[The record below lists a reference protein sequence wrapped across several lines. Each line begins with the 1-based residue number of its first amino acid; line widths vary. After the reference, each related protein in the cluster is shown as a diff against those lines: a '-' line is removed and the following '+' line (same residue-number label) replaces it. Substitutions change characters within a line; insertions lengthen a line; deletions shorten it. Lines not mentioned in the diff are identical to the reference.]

1 MGRLL
6 SLVIVMFSPRNCV
19 SHRLPRVCCVPLSEL
34 GSAVW
39 DDAGTLGRAAVE
51 VSEVGATVVS
61 LTGEGVGNNAGVGD
75 GVGDGVIS
83 LSSSSEF
90 RLEGFT
96 SAARAG
102 KGSGLKGTP
111 D

>member
-6 SLVIVMFSPRNCV
+6 SLVIVMFSPRNCA
-19 SHRLPRVCCVPLSEL
+19 SHRLPRVCCVPLPEL

-61 LTGEGVGNNAGVGD
+61 LTDEVAGDGVGVGD

-90 RLEGFT
+90 R
-96 SAARAG
+96 
-102 KGSGLKGTP
+102 
-111 D
+111 

>member
-19 SHRLPRVCCVPLSEL
+19 SHRLPRVCCVPLSDL
-34 GSAVW
+34 VSAVW

-61 LTGEGVGNNAGVGD
+61 LTDEVAGDGVGVGD
-75 GVGDGVIS
+75 GVGNGVIS

-90 RLEGFT
+90 RKHASTTMGFT
-96 SAARAG
+96 RGCADAD
-102 KGSGLKGTP
+102 GLC
-111 D
+111 